1 MAVYELGI
9 RLVADGRGLV
19 GEVRTANGVLKQFHT
34 DAEQGAVRSTAAM
47 GRTRQGVQS
56 ISDQLGA
63 ARRQLIAF
71 FSAHVG
77 FQTLGQLR
85 EVADGYT
92 NILSRLNLVSN
103 GTRELARAED
113 ELFASSQR
121 TSTQLGTSVNLYA
134 RLVQSTQE
142 YGISQSRVLA
152 LTESINQTFAVSGA
166 TADAQANAVTQFTQ
180 ALAGGVMR
188 AEEFNSVIE
197 QAPRLAQ
204 ALADGLGIGMG
215 ELRRQVNDGEVTVQR
230 IVSALED
237 QADVI
242 AEEFGGMA
250 LTIERAW
257 TQVGNAFTRY
267 IGQADQVSGVSARI
281 AGALQFVAQNL
292 DMVVTTGELVI
303 GFFAVRLVAA
313 LATSMSASIAA
324 TMAAAALARAE
335 LEAARAAEVAAAAD
349 LAKARTRSLVGA
361 STVSVTAAETAYA
374 AAQAR
379 TVSAQ
384 AAVLTMWGRLGQ
396 SVVGF
401 GRTLLGLA
409 GGPIGAVLLAVG
421 GLVYGLREWNNANDD
436 LLITQRR
443 VTEVLQ
449 QLETSTDATRE
460 ASIQAARAAR
470 DEAQGRLEVA
480 RAALAEAEA
489 KTQAALATGISAS
502 KAGQEYQAAEFAAL
516 AARVEKARSNYAG
529 IRAEIERL
537 DAALV
542 VADGTSEKWR
552 ATGERLADAV
562 GGRWLS
568 SLLGLRQEKERTTKA
583 TKDLTTSDDESEKAT
598 RRAEAAKRAYAQALE
613 SARRAA
619 DELTKIYRALTAQLG
634 GPGVRVTQQYE
645 DTVAALADAWNEL
658 VAIGPPLIAQIEA
671 YDQAMSNA
679 VRVRDTG
686 LAQLEL
692 ERDYLSAISEAVNER
707 VSAIGRSTQAL
718 EAERIVTDAL
728 NRARD
733 AGADI
738 TTVNTAA
745 LIAQTTATLEAA
757 AAAERWAQFWLQ
769 NVDAVA
775 GALGDFMTGQIQSF
789 EDFGETLVSIIRRA
803 VSDMIAEFARLAAI
817 KVMTGQGGSWSDIAM
832 QAMGGGG
839 SGGGFNLGSLLGMG
853 STAGTAAMG
862 AGTYGVLASQGV
874 SAMTGTYGVVA
885 GTGYGGGA
893 APWLTGAVTAG
904 TGGTAAI
911 GAGGGAGAGAA
922 GTAAMAAVAVVAAI
936 AVLAYMGYQMGA
948 KWFDQGWDPNN
959 DLNRDAMSTSSLLQQ
974 PGGYFAAGT
983 MWGNDMLRS
992 LGMSDRSAAI
1002 WSGAA
1007 GMTRMFG
1014 YRNPEVWDRGMNF
1027 QFGED
1032 GASGERWQD
1041 VIAQGG
1047 WFRSDRWWRETEEL
1061 TAEVQR
1067 SLDRFWRGITEA
1079 VRSGARMLGTSQ
1091 EDVRVI
1097 GASFW
1102 SEYDADGELVDALGT
1117 IFGLEYEE
1125 AWEQFADR
1133 IRGFNILSVI
1143 ASALTLDQIGV
1154 PREIATGTG
1163 RPEGETPAPPGSG
1176 RERDNWIDR
1185 LSKVAEAIDAGGDG
1199 VDAAVEGWD
1208 ERMRALLD
1216 IALRWDSTG
1225 ELFLE
1230 GAMFLLQ
1237 AASDMVNGIGLLGAD
1252 GTLAEIADLVEEY
1265 QNSSESLLETYNRL
1279 FVATEYLQRAVDLA
1293 GTTLDLAR
1301 EEFVRLAADITEAA
1315 GGLDAATAL
1324 WDGFFTSFYG
1334 ETERLMLDLDSLLS
1348 RRDTALEGIGL
1359 DPGVSMAEF
1368 REAFEAG
1375 MADMTAEQIVQWL
1388 EAARVL
1394 AAATDAQQRY
1404 ALALVDTSTTLE
1416 TIMAG
1421 VDQGLAQLRPQASS
1435 YGEAIA
1441 NLRARNEALIQ
1452 RTRDLGAT
1460 EEQLAA
1466 VREFAERRLAILIE
1480 QLRATVE
1487 GLAAELY
1494 GTPLSQIED
1503 EIRRLEAQSQSAA
1516 SGLGGVSS
1524 AVSDLYEAHRRGVQ
1538 GVRDYL
1544 DRMLLGDLSGLS
1556 PEEQLAEAR
1565 RQLTE
1570 TAAAAEGGDADA
1582 INRLPQLAEAYLRMR
1597 RDFDGSGDDYNQ
1609 EWQWVRD
1616 LLAPVAAQ
1624 TFPEAPGPGGVGGG
1638 GTYEVTASA
1647 ELQALYEQRDAM
1659 MAEREAAHRL
1669 ALAQQLAVHLG
1680 ELAEATGRPV
1690 LELAASMGV
1699 TMMGLAEDLGINLE
1713 SITGSTVQQ
1722 LAAMSGMLGLSLTDL
1737 TSALGLELTDL
1748 AGGVTEL
1755 TEQLGIDLSALTT
1768 ESTVALAGL
1777 ARDLGVDLGE
1787 LATSVGADLGELADS
1802 QSLLN
1807 DALESTING
1816 LPSAQA
1822 NQLRDMLNAIE
1833 NATTEADARA
1843 AVQAAED
1850 AINDMPAEIR
1860 NQLAPYFQGVFPA
1873 QAVTEIGYLSSIDQN
1888 AYDTATYTRE
1898 SRDYLRD
1905 IASRPGNTSGVA
1917 SFDVGSSYVP
1927 YDMLANIH
1935 QGEKIID
1942 PVSSGILQRYGIRVH
1957 GVASDTP
1964 IQSAI
1969 LRELQ
1974 RLSALVDQAD
1984 RNNQSGQERIA
1995 MTVGAEHE
2003 EDRSQRD
2010 ELARRASD
2018 DMSRSGRY
2026 G

>member
-19 GEVRTANGVLKQFHT
+19 GEVRTAGGALKQFH
-34 DAEQGAVRSTAAM
+34 AEAEHGATRSTTAM

-56 ISDQLGA
+56 ISDQLVS

-85 EVADGYT
+85 EMADGYT
-92 NILSRLNLVSN
+92 NILSRLNLVTGS
-103 GTRELARAED
+103 TRELARAEA

-121 TSTQLGTSVNLYA
+121 TSTQLGTSVNLYS

-230 IVSALED
+230 MVSALES

-250 LTIERAW
+250 LTIGRAW
-257 TQVGNAFTRY
+257 TQMGNAITRY
-267 IGQADQVSGVSARI
+267 IGQGDQASGVSARI
-281 AGALQFVAQNL
+281 ASALQFVAQNL
-292 DMVVTTGELVI
+292 DAVVTAGELVI

-313 LATSMSASIAA
+313 LATSIVSTVSA
-324 TMAAAALARAE
+324 TVAAAALARAE
-335 LEAARAAEVAAAAD
+335 LESARAAEVAAAAA
-349 LAKARTRSLVGA
+349 LAAARTRSLLGA
-361 STVSVTAAETAYA
+361 SLASVTAAETAYA
-374 AAQAR
+374 AALAR
-379 TVSAQ
+379 TAAAQ
-384 AAVLTMWGRLGQ
+384 AAALTIWGRLGQ
-396 SVVGF
+396 AVTGF

-409 GGPIGAVLLAVG
+409 GGPIGATLLAVG

-470 DEAQGRLEVA
+470 DEAQARLEAARATLAAAEANFQYAYSYAQTARGDRGDMAALSAA
-480 RAALAEAEA
+480 RAAREVD
-489 KTQAALATGISAS
+489 
-502 KAGQEYQAAEFAAL
+502 AAETAFAGL
-516 AARVEKARSNYAG
+516 
-529 IRAEIERL
+529 RAELERL

-542 VADGTSEKWR
+542 VADGTSETWR
-552 ATGERLADAV
+552 ATGERIADAV

-568 SLLGLRQEKERTTKA
+568 SLLGLRQEKVRTAKA
-583 TKDLTTSDDESEKAT
+583 TTDLTTSEDESEKAS
-598 RRAEAAKRAYAQALE
+598 RRAEAAQRAFSQALE
-613 SARRAA
+613 MSRRAA
-619 DELTKIYRALTAQLG
+619 EDLTKINRALTAQLG
-634 GPGVRVTQQYE
+634 GPGVRVMQDYE
-645 DTVAALADAWNEL
+645 DTVAAVAEAWEDL
-658 VAIGPPLIAQIEA
+658 VAIGPPLVAQIEA
-671 YDQAMSNA
+671 YDQAMANA
-679 VRVRDTG
+679 ARIRDTG

-692 ERDYLSAISEAVNER
+692 ERDHLAAIGDAVNER
-707 VSAIGRSTQAL
+707 ILAIGRSTQAM
-718 EAERIVTDAL
+718 EAERIVTEAL

-738 TTVNTAA
+738 TGVNTAA

-769 NVDAVA
+769 NIDAVA
-775 GALGDFMTGQIQSF
+775 GAIGDFVTGQIESF

-817 KVMTGQGGSWSDIAM
+817 KVMTGQGGNWSDIAM

-839 SGGGFNLGSLLGMG
+839 SGGGFNLGSLFGMG
-853 STAGTAAMG
+853 TAASTAAMG
-862 AGTYGVLASQGV
+862 AGTYGVLASQGM

-885 GTGYGGGA
+885 GTGYAGGA

-911 GAGGGAGAGAA
+911 GAGTTGAGAA
-922 GTAAMAAVAVVAAI
+922 STAAMAAVAVVAAI

-983 MWGNDMLRS
+983 MWGNDLLRS
-992 LGMSDRSAAI
+992 LGMSDRSSAI

-1014 YRNPEVWDRGMNF
+1014 YKNPEVMDRGMNF
-1027 QFGED
+1027 SFGGD

-1041 VIAQGG
+1041 VRAAGG
-1047 WFRSDRWWRETEEL
+1047 WFRSDRWWRETDDL

-1067 SLDRFWRGITEA
+1067 SLDRFWRGISEA
-1079 VRSGARMLGTSQ
+1079 VRSGARMLGINQ
-1091 EDVRVI
+1091 EDVQII
-1097 GASFW
+1097 GADFW
-1102 SEYDADGELVDALGT
+1102 SEYDAEGELVDALGT

-1133 IRGFNILSVI
+1133 IRGFNMLSVL
-1143 ASALTLDQIGV
+1143 ASALTLEQIGV
-1154 PREIATGTG
+1154 PAVIATGTG

-1176 RERDNWIDR
+1176 RERDDWIER
-1185 LSKVAEAIDAGGDG
+1185 LNNMAKAIDDGGAG
-1199 VDAAVEGWD
+1199 VDEALESWD
-1208 ERMRALLD
+1208 ERMQALLN
-1216 IALRWDSTG
+1216 IALRWDDTG

-1237 AASDMVNGIGLLGAD
+1237 AATDMVDGIGLLGAD

-1293 GTTLDLAR
+1293 GATLDLVR
-1301 EEFVRLAADITEAA
+1301 EDFVRLAADITEAA

-1324 WDGFFTSFYG
+1324 WDAFFTNFYG
-1334 ETERLMLDLDSLLS
+1334 ETERMVLDMDALLA
-1348 RRDTALEGIGL
+1348 RRDTALEGVGL
-1359 DPGVSMAEF
+1359 DAGTSMAEF
-1368 REAFEAG
+1368 RAAFEAG
-1375 MADMTAEQIVQWL
+1375 MAEMTAEQIVQWL
-1388 EAARVL
+1388 EAGRVL

-1421 VDQGLAQLRPQASS
+1421 VDQGLAMLRPQVSG
-1435 YGEAIA
+1435 YGAAITD
-1441 NLRARNEALIQ
+1441 LRARNEALIR
-1452 RTRDLGAT
+1452 RTRELGAT

-1494 GTPLSQIED
+1494 GTPLSQVED
-1503 EIRRLEAQSQSAA
+1503 EIRRLEALSQSAA
-1516 SGLGGVSS
+1516 SGMNSVSN

-1544 DRMLLGDLSGLS
+1544 DQMLLGDLSGLS
-1556 PEEQLAEAR
+1556 PEEQLAEAW

-1570 TAAAAEGGDADA
+1570 TATAAEGGDADA
-1582 INRLPQLAEAYLRMR
+1582 INRLPQLADAYLRMLR
-1597 RDFDGSGDDYNQ
+1597 GFEGSGDDYNQ
-1609 EWQWVRD
+1609 GWQAVRD
-1616 LLAPVAAQ
+1616 LLAPVAAL
-1624 TFPEAPGPGGVGGG
+1624 TFPGAPGPGGSSVGG

-1659 MAEREAAHRL
+1659 MAEREAAYRL
-1669 ALAQQLAVHLG
+1669 ALAQQFAVHLG
-1680 ELAEATGRPV
+1680 ELSEATGRPV

-1699 TMMGLAEDLGINLE
+1699 TMTALAEDLGINLE
-1713 SITGSTVQQ
+1713 SITGATVQQ

-1737 TSALGLELTDL
+1737 TGALGLELTDL

-1768 ESTVALAGL
+1768 DSTVALAGL

-1787 LATSVGADLGELADS
+1787 LATSVGVDLGTLADS

-1807 DALESTING
+1807 NALESTIDD
-1816 LPSAQA
+1816 LPREQA

-1843 AVQAAED
+1843 AVEAAED

-1860 NQLAPYFQGVFPA
+1860 NQLAPYFSGVFPA
-1873 QAVTEIGYLSSIDQN
+1873 DAITEIGYLSSIDQN

-1898 SRDYLRD
+1898 SRDYLRE
-1905 IASRPGNTSGVA
+1905 IRNRPSGTSGVP
-1917 SFDVGSSYVP
+1917 SFDVGSSHVP

-1942 PVSSGILQRYGIRVH
+1942 PVSSGILERYGIQVH
-1957 GVASDTP
+1957 GVATDTP
-1964 IQSAI
+1964 TQAAI

-1974 RLSALVDQAD
+1974 RLAAKIEQAD
-1984 RNNQSGQERIA
+1984 INNQAGQDRIA
-1995 MTVGAEHE
+1995 STVGAEHE
-2003 EDRSQRD
+2003 ADRDQRAD
-2010 ELARRASD
+2010 IARRAED
-2018 DMSRSGRY
+2018 EWSRSGRY